1 MKTTQKHSTD
11 KLLYMTG
18 LVFGALFVVLCV
30 LQNSAHTSFD
40 ITKIIPP
47 CLFRRLSGLCCPG
60 CGGTRAIKALLSG
73 RPVTCFFYHPFVL
86 YCAILYVLFMVSR
99 TARLFAQKKSP
110 RKNSSARGF
119 HFTITYV
126 YIGIFII
133 LLQWMIK
140 NALILFSYRT

>member
-11 KLLYMTG
+11 KLFYITG
-18 LVFGALFVVLCV
+18 LVLGALFIVLCV
-30 LQNSAHTSFD
+30 LQNAAHTDFD

-60 CGGTRAIKALLSG
+60 CGGTRAIKALLAG
-73 RPVTCFFYHPFVL
+73 RLVTCFFYHPFVL

-99 TARLFAQKKSP
+99 TISLFAQKKSSH
-110 RKNSSARGF
+110 KSSSARGF
-119 HFTITYV
+119 CFTITYV

-140 NALILFSYRT
+140 NALILFSY